1 MESRQ
6 PAVKLEIALER
17 LMEPENLSGQW
28 EQVYGKYLSERVC
41 PATR

>member
-17 LMEPENLSGQW
+17 LMEQW
-28 EQVYGKYLSERVC
+28 EAVRNAVLR
-41 PATR
+41 T